1 MTLAFVFPGQGSQS
15 VGMLAALAAA
25 EPLVQQ
31 TFAEASEVLGYDL
44 WELCQKRSRGRPG
57 CDRAHAARDAGG
69 RCRDLARLA
78 RARRA
83 AARSHG
89 GPQPGRVH
97 RARLFRVRSISA
109 TAVDLVRFR
118 GQVMQAAVPARQGAM
133 AAILGLDDAEI
144 EAACREAAQGEV
156 VEPVNFNAPGQVVV
170 AGHKTAVERA
180 IEAAKARGAK
190 RAVLL
195 PVSVP
200 SHSSLMRGAADK
212 LAARLSQTPLRMPD
226 VPAVYTVD
234 VRTHESEEG
243 IRRALKEQ
251 LFSPVRW
258 ADTVRAMIAKG
269 ATTLIECGP
278 GKVLTALNRRVER
291 RPDLTMLA
299 IDDPAIARRRT
310 CDLPGEGTCLE
321 KRTSARHRRIARHR
335 TRDRA
340 RARRAGRAVVGTAT
354 SASGAH
360 GDRRV
365 PRCGRTRRSRRRA
378 RRREA
383 AIR

>member
-1 MTLAFVFPGQGSQS
+1 
-15 VGMLAALAAA
+15 
-25 EPLVQQ
+25 
-31 TFAEASEVLGYDL
+31 
-44 WELCQKRSRGRPG
+44 
-57 CDRAHAARDAGG
+57 
-69 RCRDLARLA
+69 
-78 RARRA
+78 
-83 AARSHG
+83 
-89 GPQPGRVH
+89 
-97 RARLFRVRSISA
+97 
-109 TAVDLVRFR
+109 
-118 GQVMQAAVPARQGAM
+118 MQAAVPRDKGAM

-170 AGHKTAVERA
+170 AGLKTAVQRA

-226 VPAVYTVD
+226 VPAVYTVG

-278 GKVLTALNRRVER
+278 GKVLTTLNRRVER
-291 RPDLTMLA
+291 RADLTMLA
-299 IDDPAIARRRT
+299 VDDPAT
-310 CDLPGEGTCLE
+310 L
-321 KRTSARHRRIARHR
+321 
-335 TRDRA
+335 
-340 RARRAGRAVVGTAT
+340 
-354 SASGAH
+354 
-360 GDRRV
+360 
-365 PRCGRTRRSRRRA
+365 
-378 RRREA
+378 EA
-383 AIR
+383 ALAACREKGNV